1 MVLIFTCKSS
11 MIFMKNSLRIIYR
24 NLISISLFLCIIG
37 IMGCQEGVIT
47 PTTPPPP
54 PPNLS
59 TALTNL
65 WVPVSVKLG
74 QQKFT
79 DLYNGMRLSF
89 YENGQFTFHSPL
101 QNSSGEWTLKDS
113 TLVMVGSETTVAKLL
128 ELSTTKFRY
137 IVEMSGS
144 IGIPKGT
151 VFEYEKVPDGTIF
164 SLNGSMDNDQGLS
177 LPSKLY
183 VSLLWE
189 RVESPNTFIVWGQG
203 QISNENNTYSIRLDE
218 YPSVLGNCL
227 NYELLQCNL
236 GIGYYGAARI
246 VLHSDPTLK
255 DGTVINDISSWILM
269 GNFWGA
275 VNDRHIVFV
284 SNDTQE
290 FLNTS
295 VKFPAHYNVGYDIGK
310 KKTFPGE
317 TSDRIAP
324 LNLNER
330 NRIVLQ
336 VNQNWNDFTFAQWRP
351 Q

>member
-1 MVLIFTCKSS
+1 
-11 MIFMKNSLRIIYR
+11 MKNSIRTLHNTIF
-24 NLISISLFLCIIG
+24 STFLCFVLIG
-37 IMGCQEGVIT
+37 TIGCQEGVIT
-47 PTTPPPP
+47 PQPPAPELV
-54 PPNLS
+54 NLS
-59 TALTNL
+59 KAISNL
-65 WVPVSVKLG
+65 WNPVSVKFG

-89 YENGQFTFHSPL
+89 YENGQFIFHSPL

-144 IGIPKGT
+144 SVVPKGT
-151 VFEYEKVPDGTIF
+151 IFEYEKVPEGILYSLQGTVE
-164 SLNGSMDNDQGLS
+164 NDQGLP

-189 RVESPNTFIVWGQG
+189 KIESPNTFVVWGQG
-203 QISNENNTYSIRLDE
+203 QINTGNNTYSIRLDE
-218 YPSVLGNCL
+218 YPSTLGNCL
-227 NYELLQCNL
+227 NFEPLQCNL

-275 VNDRHIVFV
+275 INDRHIIFI
-284 SNDTQE
+284 SNDAKE
-290 FLNTS
+290 FMNTLI
-295 VKFPAHYNVGYDIGK
+295 KFPAHFDVGYHVGK
-310 KKTFPGE
+310 KKIAQGGQ
-317 TSDRIAP
+317 DLIAP
-324 LNLNER
+324 LLDSDR
-330 NRIVLQ
+330 NILQ
-336 VNQNWNDFTFAQWRP
+336 VNQNWHNFTFAQWRP